1 MQTPS
6 IHAEQ
11 FKSQFL
17 EHSAEFGTSAY
28 PSLQIHY
35 PIPSLDSLATKFLK
49 FPSSSQLVHLALE

>member
-35 PIPSLDSLATKFLK
+35 PIPSLDSLAT
-49 FPSSSQLVHLALE
+49 